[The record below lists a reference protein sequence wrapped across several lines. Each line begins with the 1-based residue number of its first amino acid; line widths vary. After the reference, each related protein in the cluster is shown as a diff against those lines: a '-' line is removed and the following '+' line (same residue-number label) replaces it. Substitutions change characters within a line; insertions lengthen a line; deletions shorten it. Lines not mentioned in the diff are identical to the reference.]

1 MFFEFQL
8 VIFEKNFSLHFINF
22 NDIEI
27 VLMKKHVTYVL
38 FFTDSKL
45 LSIIFLH
52 HYLHVILAKTVYIA
66 YCNLVG
72 NTGKTPKAFPSLTI
86 DEINHIQDT
95 LPYVNIHMNEI
106 LNEAFITMFTLNPDI
121 QDKFFKDYI
130 ATAADSDEF
139 KGEEDQRKSILM
151 I

>member
-1 MFFEFQL
+1 M
-8 VIFEKNFSLHFINF
+8 SINF
-22 NDIEI
+22 
-27 VLMKKHVTYVL
+27 
-38 FFTDSKL
+38 L
-45 LSIIFLH
+45 LHSL
-52 HYLHVILAKTVYIA
+52 YVILAKTVYIA
-66 YCNLVG
+66 HCDLVG
-72 NTGKTPKAFPSLTI
+72 NAGKTPKAFPSLTI

>member
-1 MFFEFQL
+1 M
-8 VIFEKNFSLHFINF
+8 
-22 NDIEI
+22 
-27 VLMKKHVTYVL
+27 
-38 FFTDSKL
+38 
-45 LSIIFLH
+45 
-52 HYLHVILAKTVYIA
+52 
-66 YCNLVG
+66 G